1 VYARGY
7 KPFKYLCLPFSS
19 IEAIAEFIEVA
30 LQVLLANAMKRSKQ
44 VTFGIGGEYVDPS
57 QNILYI
63 LGAQANPSIVLM
75 PVLFDYSVSPPA
87 IRLDRLAL
95 GHVLANNRVNG
106 LFVHMLHD
114 PHSGKTNGGLGG

>member
-1 VYARGY
+1 
-7 KPFKYLCLPFSS
+7 
-19 IEAIAEFIEVA
+19 
-30 LQVLLANAMKRSKQ
+30 MKRSKQ

-87 IRLDRLAL
+87 ILIVWPSATSLRTIASMVSLSTCSTTRILAKPTVASAVDASIMT
-95 GHVLANNRVNG
+95 GVF
-106 LFVHMLHD
+106 FV
-114 PHSGKTNGGLGG
+114 PRP